1 MKFSVRLHLINFYYI
16 LANICVKE
24 FSISKTESRSMHRQQ
39 KFVSSQI
46 TNILYL
52 SGAFVH
58 KEV

>member
-1 MKFSVRLHLINFYYI
+1 MKFSVRLHLINFHYI

-46 TNILYL
+46 TNILY
-52 SGAFVH
+52 SYGAFVH